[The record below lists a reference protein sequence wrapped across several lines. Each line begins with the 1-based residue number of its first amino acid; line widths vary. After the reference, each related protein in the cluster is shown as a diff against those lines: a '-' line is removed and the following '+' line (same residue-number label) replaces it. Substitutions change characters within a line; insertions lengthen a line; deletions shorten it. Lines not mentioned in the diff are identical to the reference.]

1 MTSEASRPSSAALLF
16 SGILMIASQQRRIDV
31 AGLIVA
37 LVLLGLAG
45 LVWWDMTKLQIL
57 SPYDLGPKVMPVV
70 VTIGLTLLAIGNA
83 IGAFRGDLP
92 RRDSLDWKPIL
103 LILGGLASLILL
115 VRFGG
120 GFMIGTALLFAT
132 TSTAFGRRAFLTDL
146 AIGAAIAVFV
156 YLLFAKLLTLSL
168 PTGPL
173 ERLL

>member
-1 MTSEASRPSSAALLF
+1 MPNEQQTSMSSV
-16 SGILMIASQQRRIDV
+16 QPRTHIDV
-31 AGLIVA
+31 AGLIIA